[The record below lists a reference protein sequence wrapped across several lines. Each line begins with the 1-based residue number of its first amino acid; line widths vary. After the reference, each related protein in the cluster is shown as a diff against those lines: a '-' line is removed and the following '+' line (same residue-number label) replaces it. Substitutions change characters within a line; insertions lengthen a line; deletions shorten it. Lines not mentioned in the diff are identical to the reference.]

1 MSNFVDCD
9 REQAFLLP
17 PDLRDWIP
25 ADDLGHF
32 VIEAVERVDLGAFKV
47 NHRGTGSAQY
57 HPRMMLALMIY
68 CYANG
73 IFSSRRIEHATH
85 RDIGVRFVAA
95 NRHPD
100 HDTIARFRREN
111 FAAVSESFLQVL
123 LLAKEL
129 KLLRVGLVSVDGSK
143 FKANASKHRSV
154 TYERAGALIAQLEG
168 EIAALLG
175 RAEAADA
182 AGEDDPQ
189 ALPKEIARR
198 EALRDKLDAARRRL
212 EAQAEARAAAE
223 HEAHE
228 AKVAAR
234 EKRRG
239 RAKGKHPKPPAETPA
254 ADAQSNLSDP
264 DSRLMRKSKHHEYRQ
279 AYNAQAAVDAG
290 GSQLIVGARVSQC
303 ASDRNDLVADIEAIP
318 AALGRPETVLADNGY
333 ANGAEVAALEASGIE
348 VVGVDLGG
356 RPPPNPRLPPGEGSA
371 GGKGAQGRL
380 VEGDGRE
387 ARERTG
393 PCPLQAAPADRRA
406 GLRRHQGGARLRR
419 VLAARPREGRGRVDP
434 GGSRLQLQALAQAE
448 PGDMRR
454 LGGAGR
460 DRASAPTPRSAAEPA
475 NRLYREETSANS
487 ARRKNHR
494 DKSIFNR

>member
-9 REQAFLLP
+9 RDQAFLLP

-25 ADDLGHF
+25 ADDLAHF

-57 HPRMMLALMIY
+57 HPRMMLALLIY

-73 IFSSRRIEHATH
+73 IFSSRRIERATH
-85 RDIGVRFVAA
+85 RDIGVRCVAA

-111 FAAVSESFLQVL
+111 FDAVSESFLQVL

-154 TYERAGALIAQLEG
+154 TYERAGGLIAQLEG
-168 EIAALLG
+168 EIAALLS
-175 RAEAADA
+175 RAEAADM
-182 AGEDDPQ
+182 AGEEDPQ

-198 EALRDKLDAARRRL
+198 AALRDKLDAARRHL

-223 HEAHE
+223 RAAWE

-264 DSRLMRKSKHHEYRQ
+264 DSRLMRQ

-290 GSQLIVGARVSQC
+290 GSQLIVSARIGQC
-303 ASDRNDLVADIEAIP
+303 ASDRNDLVADIAAIP
-318 AALGRPETVLADNGY
+318 AVLGRPETVLADNGY

-348 VVGVDLGG
+348 VLVSTAAEG
-356 RPPPNPRLPPGEGSA
+356 RRRTHDFRLAWPLSRLPIS
-371 GGKGAQGRL
+371 
-380 VEGDGRE
+380 
-387 ARERTG
+387 
-393 PCPLQAAPADRRA
+393 PLIK
-406 GLRRHQGGARLRR
+406 
-419 VLAARPREGRGRVDP
+419 
-434 GGSRLQLQALAQAE
+434 
-448 PGDMRR
+448 
-454 LGGAGR
+454 
-460 DRASAPTPRSAAEPA
+460 SAPSDSLVP
-475 NRLYREETSANS
+475 
-487 ARRKNHR
+487 
-494 DKSIFNR
+494 